1 MSFSAKKFLQQYGSA
16 GVIAYGG
23 VTIMSVTSI
32 YLGLRSG
39 VDIVRPVEACLGTDS
54 DFVKTLR
61 AQLRDGESS
70 SVESTRSTATITND
84 ANNKTA
90 ATVLTN
96 NNNNNNNNTPNNTKD
111 SDSNKGGI
119 NWAREGTYL
128 GIAGALD
135 SFVLPAKLMVCLPL
149 ARKIISFRKGGR

>member
-70 SVESTRSTATITND
+70 SVESTRSTTTITND

-90 ATVLTN
+90 ATVLA
-96 NNNNNNNNTPNNTKD
+96 NNNNTSNNTKD
-111 SDSNKGGI
+111 SGNNKGGI

>member
-1 MSFSAKKFLQQYGSA
+1 
-16 GVIAYGG
+16 
-23 VTIMSVTSI
+23 MSVTSI

-70 SVESTRSTATITND
+70 SVESTRSTTTITND

-96 NNNNNNNNTPNNTKD
+96 NNNNAPNNNTKD

>member
-1 MSFSAKKFLQQYGSA
+1 
-16 GVIAYGG
+16 
-23 VTIMSVTSI
+23 MSVTSI

-70 SVESTRSTATITND
+70 SVESTRSTTTITND

-90 ATVLTN
+90 ATVLA
-96 NNNNNNNNTPNNTKD
+96 NNNNTSNNTKD
-111 SDSNKGGI
+111 SGNNKGGI

>member
-1 MSFSAKKFLQQYGSA
+1 
-16 GVIAYGG
+16 
-23 VTIMSVTSI
+23 MSVTSI

-61 AQLRDGESS
+61 AQLRDDAAVGESS
-70 SVESTRSTATITND
+70 SVESTRSTTTITND
-84 ANNKTA
+84 ANNETA

-96 NNNNNNNNTPNNTKD
+96 NNNNNTSNNTKD